1 MNVKQIKGRFHI
13 YTGYR
18 EGNDIKHEQQAGE
31 AYAIDGTNKSFYI
44 VKMWAFPRDVFYLAA
59 NKQNDGT
66 YTLFAKKIGEENAPI
81 FRRPVGF
88 GFISKDLKQH
98 LEIQFTFPRQ
108 RVFMSLF
115 PDRVTIDSLFGE
127 NGGIVDDKVVACL

>member
-1 MNVKQIKGRFHI
+1 MNVTQVKARFHI

-18 EGNDIKHEQQAGE
+18 EGNQIKHEQQAGE
-31 AYAIDGTNKSFYI
+31 AYSIEGAKKPYYI
-44 VKMWAFPRDVFYLAA
+44 LKMWAFPRDVFYLCS
-59 NKQNDGT
+59 NKSDDGSF
-66 YTLFAKKIGEENAPI
+66 TLFAKKIGDEAEPT

-88 GFISKDLKQH
+88 GFISSDLKKH

-115 PDRVTIDSLFGE
+115 PDKVTIDSLLGDD
-127 NGGIVDDKVVACL
+127 GGVNDGMAACL

>member
-1 MNVKQIKGRFHI
+1 MDRSLIKARFHI

-18 EGNDIKHEQQAGE
+18 EGNKIKNELQAGE
-31 AYAIDGTNKSFYI
+31 SYEIEGLQRSFYI
-44 VKMWAFPRDVFYLAA
+44 IKMWAFPKEAFYLCP
-59 NKQNDGT
+59 NRGEEGT
-66 YTLFAKKIGEENAPI
+66 FTLFAKKVGDEVEPS

-88 GFISKDLKQH
+88 GFVSRDLKQH

-115 PDRVTIDSLFGE
+115 PDKITVDSLLSVD
-127 NGGIVDDKVVACL
+127 GGVGA

>member
-1 MNVKQIKGRFHI
+1 MDNAKVKARFHI

-18 EGNDIKHEQQAGE
+18 EGAVIRNELQAGE
-31 AYAIDGTNKSFYI
+31 AYEVDGVARPFYM
-44 VKMWAFPRDVFYLAA
+44 VKMWAFPREVFYLSP
-59 NKQNDGT
+59 NRNEDGNF
-66 YTLFAKKIGEENAPI
+66 TLFAKKIGDEFDPT

-88 GFISKDLKQH
+88 GFVSRDLKKH

-115 PDRVTIDSLFGE
+115 PDKITIDSLLSVA
-127 NGGIVDDKVVACL
+127 GGVA

>member
-1 MNVKQIKGRFHI
+1 MENVKIKSRFHI

-18 EGNDIKHEQQAGE
+18 EGSTINNELQAGE
-31 AYAIDGTNKSFYI
+31 AYEVEEVKRPYYMI
-44 VKMWAFPRDVFYLAA
+44 KMWAFPREVFYLSA
-59 NKQNDGT
+59 NKDDDGSF
-66 YTLFAKKIGEENAPI
+66 TLFAKKVGDEKDPT

-88 GFISKDLKQH
+88 GFISRDLKKH

-115 PDRVTIDSLFGE
+115 PDKVTIDSLLSVS
-127 NGGIVDDKVVACL
+127 GGVA

>member
-1 MNVKQIKGRFHI
+1 MEASKVKARFHV

-18 EGNDIKHEQQAGE
+18 EGVVIRNELQAGE
-31 AYAIDGTNKSFYI
+31 AYEVDGVERSFYLI
-44 VKMWAFPRDVFYLAA
+44 KMWAFPRDIFYLSP
-59 NKQNDGT
+59 NKNDDGT
-66 YTLFAKKIGEENAPI
+66 FTLFAKKMGDDADPK

-88 GFISKDLKQH
+88 GFVSRDLKKH

-115 PDRVTIDSLFGE
+115 PDKVTIDSLLSTE
-127 NGGIVDDKVVACL
+127 GGVA

>member
-1 MNVKQIKGRFHI
+1 MNKSQISARFHI

-18 EGNDIKHEQQAGE
+18 EGGKILNELQAGE
-31 AYAIDGTNKSFYI
+31 AYGVEGSKRSYYVI
-44 VKMWAFPRDVFYLAA
+44 KMWAFPREVFFLCP
-59 NKQNDGT
+59 NKGDDGNF
-66 YTLFAKKIGEENAPI
+66 TLFAKKIGEEADPT

-88 GFISKDLKQH
+88 GFVSKDLKQH

-115 PDRVTIDSLFGE
+115 PDQVTFDSLFGAD
-127 NGGIVDDKVVACL
+127 GGVA

>member
-1 MNVKQIKGRFHI
+1 MENMKVKARFHI

-18 EGNDIKHEQQAGE
+18 EDSVIRNELQAGE
-31 AYAIDGTNKSFYI
+31 AYEVDGVAKPFYL
-44 VKMWAFPRDVFYLAA
+44 VKMWAFPREAFYLVP
-59 NKQNDGT
+59 NRNNDGNF
-66 YTLFAKKIGEENAPI
+66 TLFAKKIGDERDPT

-88 GFISKDLKQH
+88 GFVSRDLKKH

-115 PDRVTIDSLFGE
+115 PDKVTIDSLFSIT
-127 NGGIVDDKVVACL
+127 GGVA

>member
-1 MNVKQIKGRFHI
+1 MNISQIIARFHI

-18 EGNDIKHEQQAGE
+18 EGTEIKHEQQAGE
-31 AYAIDGTNKSFYI
+31 AYFIEGTIKSYYI
-44 VKMWAFPRDVFYLAA
+44 LKMWAFPRDVYYLCS
-59 NKQNDGT
+59 NKNT
-66 YTLFAKKIGEENAPI
+66 ESSYTLFAKKIGDKNNPT

-88 GFISKDLKQH
+88 GFISKDLKKH

-115 PDRVTIDSLFGE
+115 PDRITMDSLISD
-127 NGGIVDDKVVACL
+127 NGGLKDDEVAACL

>member
-1 MNVKQIKGRFHI
+1 MEKSKVKARYHI

-18 EGNDIKHEQQAGE
+18 EGNTIRNELQAGE
-31 AYAIDGTNKSFYI
+31 AYEIKSAKTYYVI
-44 VKMWAFPRDVFYLAA
+44 KMWAFPREVFYLAP
-59 NKQNDGT
+59 NKNEDGCF
-66 YTLFAKKIGEENAPI
+66 TLFGKRIGDEVDPV

-88 GFISKDLKQH
+88 GFVSRDLKQH

-115 PDRVTIDSLFGE
+115 PDNVTIDSLFSID
-127 NGGIVDDKVVACL
+127 GGVS

>member
-1 MNVKQIKGRFHI
+1 MENEKIKARFHI

-18 EGNDIKHEQQAGE
+18 EGSIIKNELQAGE
-31 AYAIDGTNKSFYI
+31 AYEVDGVKRPFYMI
-44 VKMWAFPRDVFYLAA
+44 KMWAFPREIFYLAA
-59 NKQNDGT
+59 NREGDGNF
-66 YTLFAKKIGEENAPI
+66 TLFAKKVGDEFDPT

-88 GFISKDLKQH
+88 GFISRDLKKH

-115 PDRVTIDSLFGE
+115 PDKVTIDSLLSVT
-127 NGGIVDDKVVACL
+127 GGVA

>member
-1 MNVKQIKGRFHI
+1 VDNTKVKARFHI

-18 EGNDIKHEQQAGE
+18 DGSVIRNELQAGE
-31 AYAIDGTNKSFYI
+31 AYEAEGVVRPFYL
-44 VKMWAFPRDVFYLAA
+44 VKMWAFPREVFYLSP
-59 NKQNDGT
+59 NRTEDGNF
-66 YTLFAKKIGEENAPI
+66 TLFAKKIGDERDPT

-88 GFISKDLKQH
+88 GFVSRDLKKH

-115 PDRVTIDSLFGE
+115 PDKITIDSLFSVT
-127 NGGIVDDKVVACL
+127 GGVA

>member
-1 MNVKQIKGRFHI
+1 MEKSSVNARFHI

-18 EGNDIKHEQQAGE
+18 EGSAIMNELQAGE
-31 AYAIDGTNKSFYI
+31 AYQVENVKRSFYMI
-44 VKMWAFPRDVFYLAA
+44 KMWAFPRDVFYLAA
-59 NKQNDGT
+59 NRGELGKF
-66 YTLFAKKIGEENAPI
+66 TLWAKKIGNESDPT

-88 GFISKDLKQH
+88 GFVSPDLKKH

-115 PDRVTIDSLFGE
+115 PDQITIDSLFGTD
-127 NGGIVDDKVVACL
+127 GGVVA